1 MRATRLI
8 IIVAVLSGGLL
19 ACSGAQP
26 EAQPK
31 PAAPPAPPPAPPAP
45 EPPKPAEPVVVDDLP
60 PLRVVNGD
68 GITLT
73 ETAGHR
79 IRLQTTALWNEPID
93 TTYDDC
99 EYFRKAIPV
108 LSRQMTKERA
118 KLLLDMCPPPD
129 KKPAA
134 KSASK
139 AAKSAPAKPAQPP
152 Q

>member
-8 IIVAVLSGGLL
+8 IIVAVLSGTLL
-19 ACSGAQP
+19 ACSHAQP
-26 EAQPK
+26 EAEAK
-31 PAAPPAPPPAPPAP
+31 PAEAPPPPPEPPPPPPP
-45 EPPKPAEPVVVDDLP
+45 EPPKPVVVEDLP

-118 KLLLDMCPPPD
+118 KLLPDMCPAPE
-129 KKPAA
+129 KKPAG
-134 KSASK
+134 KSASQGAK
-139 AAKSAPAKPAQPP
+139 NAAAKAKPVQ
-152 Q
+152 